1 MTTDPDLDAGS
12 LGLPPI
18 YQVGY
23 VVHDVD
29 ATVAAMNP
37 IFGPFDVFES
47 DESVEF
53 RGVPTP
59 VHLKIAIGHS
69 GAMEVEFI
77 EVISGDSP
85 HREWLDQ
92 HGECVMHVAFKVTDV
107 DAELAR
113 LADHGYETVWRGGI
127 PEMDIVYA
135 YARGRDDIG
144 GHYLELTQGF

>member
-1 MTTDPDLDAGS
+1 MTSTPDLAPGS

-29 ATVAAMNP
+29 ATVARMNP

-47 DESVEF
+47 DMPVVYKGVE
-53 RGVPTP
+53 TP
-59 VHLKIAIGHS
+59 IHLKVAIGHS
-69 GAMEVEFI
+69 GDLEFEFI

-85 HREWLDQ
+85 HQAWLDE
-92 HGECVMHVAFKVTDV
+92 HGECVMHVAFKVDDV
-107 DAELAR
+107 DATLAR
-113 LADHGYETVWRGGI
+113 LADHGYETAWRGEVAGT
-127 PEMDIVYA
+127 DIVYA
-135 YARGRDDIG
+135 YARGRDEIG